1 MGIYRLSHGIVSRPN
16 SVACAEGQFC
26 RMRCPQRRGARDS
39 KSAEDTGHY
48 SCAFWC
54 CDRKR
59 IGSPRLFRRGEG
71 RVRSWRNAGGM
82 PNVGMAIVMRR
93 RMVHGVR
100 GHVRAFK
107 SGDMSPHSKSRRRS
121 RIRRAVIVLALL
133 AVAPFATLGAAKNRS
148 AMQLPGYKAVPVY
161 YGPMNKMIMSVRIN
175 GQPANLLVDTGAS
188 QVILD
193 RDAAESAGVKPFQR
207 ALNQVRFSVPS
218 QVFTMGSEI
227 NGQLLPVG
235 LAHVTAGAMN
245 FGRSPIAL
253 RSSSHSGSG
262 TGHVD
267 GMLGLDILLRHKAV
281 INCRTKLVFFKVDQ
295 GRGINLSSIASSG
308 KFTRVPM
315 QREQNGA
322 LIVPC
327 LIRGQPTC
335 LLVDTGA
342 FVTTFHE
349 SFVKSLGIASEPTRI
364 SAQFA
369 GGASKRISAAKINDL
384 SIGAFK
390 APPEKFGIAPLPH
403 FALQQGSSK
412 IAGILG
418 MDTLYLC
425 HAIIDLGS
433 MSLFLK

>member
-82 PNVGMAIVMRR
+82 PNVGMATVMRR

-100 GHVRAFK
+100 GHIRAFK

-133 AVAPFATLGAAKNRS
+133 AVAPSGTLGAAKNRS

-161 YGPMNKMIMSVRIN
+161 YGPRNRMIRSVRIHPT
-175 GQPANLLVDTGAS
+175 PANLLVDTGAS

-227 NGQLLPVG
+227 NGQL
-235 LAHVTAGAMN
+235 
-245 FGRSPIAL
+245 
-253 RSSSHSGSG
+253 
-262 TGHVD
+262 
-267 GMLGLDILLRHKAV
+267 
-281 INCRTKLVFFKVDQ
+281 
-295 GRGINLSSIASSG
+295 
-308 KFTRVPM
+308 
-315 QREQNGA
+315 
-322 LIVPC
+322 
-327 LIRGQPTC
+327 
-335 LLVDTGA
+335 
-342 FVTTFHE
+342 
-349 SFVKSLGIASEPTRI
+349 
-364 SAQFA
+364 
-369 GGASKRISAAKINDL
+369 
-384 SIGAFK
+384 
-390 APPEKFGIAPLPH
+390 
-403 FALQQGSSK
+403 
-412 IAGILG
+412 
-418 MDTLYLC
+418 
-425 HAIIDLGS
+425 
-433 MSLFLK
+433 